1 MTDNCSQEAFDFIFQ
16 SLNRFERPTKE
27 KVEFGNR
34 LLVGDLE
41 YTAGRNLKGL
51 HGEGKLWETIEDC
64 VQCDKQC
71 DMRGLRWRIQAH
83 KVTLHVIP
91 PFRKFFKENERN
103 FSEAGDG
110 VRIYPDGVVIFDE
123 KKLGSS

>member
-1 MTDNCSQEAFDFIFQ
+1 MLIECGDGVTSIKRRRRDLSSDGVKKLTTT
-16 SLNRFERPTKE
+16 SGR
-27 KVEFGNR
+27 
-34 LLVGDLE
+34 DLE

-110 VRIYPDGVVIFDE
+110 VRIYPDGVVVFDE
-123 KKLGSS
+123 KKIGSS